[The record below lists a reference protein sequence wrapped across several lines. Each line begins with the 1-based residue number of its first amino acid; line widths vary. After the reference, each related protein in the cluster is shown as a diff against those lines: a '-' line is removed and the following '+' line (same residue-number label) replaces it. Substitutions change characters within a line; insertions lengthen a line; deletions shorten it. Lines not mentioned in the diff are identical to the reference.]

1 MRLIAA
7 GFIVVLY
14 NSPPKLGGVP
24 ASLASRRGG
33 SKSAI
38 LQEFGTG
45 TTPSRL
51 FLMLRANALALRG
64 SAPLLT

>member
-1 MRLIAA
+1 M
-7 GFIVVLY
+7 VLHTNSVIKR

-33 SKSAI
+33 SKAGL
-38 LQEFGTG
+38 LQEFVIG
-45 TTPSRL
+45 TTPPRL
-51 FLMLRANALALRG
+51 FLMLRAIALALRG